1 MHKPNH
7 TQESDQLLRLGQKG
21 GNFSNLGTRAL
32 RQCLC
37 AHTQH
42 PKLAKCWCNGTG
54 KAPCALVRFAPKGGR
69 GNLGPSVTGPTRA
82 KIDQKGVQ
90 THSRKIKLTR
100 DSVLISNSTRL
111 DSIKKKEGSGTYRP
125 TGTKVKRG
133 QGQATHTI
141 PYSNYGKKG
150 RTQLIRSG

>member
-111 DSIKKKEGSGTYRP
+111 DSIKKKEGRARTVQRVPKSNEARAKQHILY
-125 TGTKVKRG
+125 
-133 QGQATHTI
+133 HT
-141 PYSNYGKKG
+141 
-150 RTQLIRSG
+150 RTTVRRVGPS